1 MISSCFQVVFKLF
14 SSCFQVVFKLFSSCF
29 QVVFKLFSSCFQ
41 VVFKL
46 FSSKKILV
54 FMLFSSCFQVVFKL
68 FSSCFQVV
76 FNCFFQVVWDIN
88 TANNGDI
95 SYYLFVWRNIW
106 WRDEIFEVAAL
117 IYLNIFARRECVLI
131 IRMNVTRNI
140 NMQRRLPYY
149 LRFVHVCLRI
159 REGIYM

>member
-1 MISSCFQVVFKLF
+1 MYFPDQVVFKLISSCFKLFSSCFQVDFKLF

-29 QVVFKLFSSCFQ
+29 QVRKSQFSCCFQ

-46 FSSKKILV
+46 FSS
-54 FMLFSSCFQVVFKL
+54 
-68 FSSCFQVV
+68 
-76 FNCFFQVVWDIN
+76 CFFQVVWDIN

>member
-1 MISSCFQVVFKLF
+1 MVLSCTFPIKLFSSWFQVVFELISSCFKLFSSCFKLFSSCFQVDFKLISSCFQVVFKLF
-14 SSCFQVVFKLFSSCF
+14 SS
-29 QVVFKLFSSCFQ
+29 
-41 VVFKL
+41 
-46 FSSKKILV
+46 
-54 FMLFSSCFQVVFKL
+54 
-68 FSSCFQVV
+68 
-76 FNCFFQVVWDIN
+76 CFFQVVWDIN

>member
-1 MISSCFQVVFKLF
+1 MVLSCTFPIKLFSSWFQVVLSCFQVVFKLISSCFQVVFKLF
-14 SSCFQVVFKLFSSCF
+14 SS
-29 QVVFKLFSSCFQ
+29 
-41 VVFKL
+41 
-46 FSSKKILV
+46 
-54 FMLFSSCFQVVFKL
+54 
-68 FSSCFQVV
+68 
-76 FNCFFQVVWDIN
+76 CFFQVVWDIN

>member
-1 MISSCFQVVFKLF
+1 MI

-68 FSSCFQVV
+68 FSS
-76 FNCFFQVVWDIN
+76 CFFQVVWDIN

>member
-1 MISSCFQVVFKLF
+1 MYFPDQVVFKLI
-14 SSCFQVVFKLFSSCF
+14 SSCFKLFSSCF

-68 FSSCFQVV
+68 FSS
-76 FNCFFQVVWDIN
+76 CFFQVVWDIN

>member
-1 MISSCFQVVFKLF
+1 MYFPDQVVFKLISSCFKLF
-14 SSCFQVVFKLFSSCF
+14 SSCFQVD
-29 QVVFKLFSSCFQ
+29 FKLFSSCFQ

-68 FSSCFQVV
+68 FSS
-76 FNCFFQVVWDIN
+76 CFFQVVWDIN

-159 REGIYM
+159 RGGIYM